1 MKPIKAAIFDM
12 DGTILDS
19 MGIWAKI
26 DIDFLNARG
35 LEVPDDYME
44 KVGPMSYQE
53 MAEYTIQRFHLD
65 EKPESLIQEWDDR
78 AVAAYSGEVR
88 LKDGAMEYLL
98 SLKEKGV
105 KLALATASGPPLFV
119 PALKNNGVYH
129 LFDAISHVGECAR
142 GKGFPDIYL
151 LSAKRLGVAPED
163 CAVFEDILDGIQGA
177 KAANMYAV
185 GVYDVYAAQQSQAI
199 QSLADQYIK
208 SFRELL

>member
-65 EKPESLIQEWDDR
+65 EKPESLIQEWNDR
-78 AVAAYSGEVR
+78 AVAAYSGEVK
-88 LKDGAMEYLL
+88 LKDGAMAYLL

-105 KLALATASGPPLFV
+105 KLALATASGPPLFG
-119 PALKNNGVYH
+119 PALKNNGIYH
-129 LFDAISHVGECAR
+129 LFDAISHVGE
-142 GKGFPDIYL
+142 
-151 LSAKRLGVAPED
+151 LSL
-163 CAVFEDILDGIQGA
+163 IHI
-177 KAANMYAV
+177 
-185 GVYDVYAAQQSQAI
+185 
-199 QSLADQYIK
+199 
-208 SFRELL
+208 

>member
-105 KLALATASGPPLFV
+105 KLALATASGPPLFG
-119 PALKNNGVYH
+119 PALKNNGIYH
-129 LFDAISHVGECAR
+129 LFDDFPCGGMRQRQGISRYLPSLGKKAGGSSR
-142 GKGFPDIYL
+142 GLRRI
-151 LSAKRLGVAPED
+151 
-163 CAVFEDILDGIQGA
+163 
-177 KAANMYAV
+177 
-185 GVYDVYAAQQSQAI
+185 
-199 QSLADQYIK
+199 
-208 SFRELL
+208 

>member
-105 KLALATASGPPLFV
+105 KLALATASGPPLFG

-129 LFDAISHVGECAR
+129 LFDAISHVGMR
-142 GKGFPDIYL
+142 QRQGFPIFTFCRQKGWG
-151 LSAKRLGVAPED
+151 SSED
-163 CAVFEDILDGIQGA
+163 CAVFEDILDGIQGL
-177 KAANMYAV
+177 KRPICM
-185 GVYDVYAAQQSQAI
+185 
-199 QSLADQYIK
+199 
-208 SFRELL
+208 R